1 MSQPVTYTG
10 VVAMAPDRGIG
21 YRGALPWHLPDD
33 LKTFKRITTGH
44 PVLMGRKTYESIGR
58 PLPDRQNIVLTRD
71 PAWTAEG
78 VQVVHSAGELECL
91 ELMDPEIMVIGGAEI
106 FSLMMPAMSRM
117 WVSKV
122 KGEYPADTFLP
133 PFENRLERVVL
144 KEHFEDFDLLVQ
156 IQVKIFKMFLQDDTL
171 QPVLKWRKKSIRRIF
186 PLYIYS
192 AFLANRPFTHSR

>member
-58 PLPDRQNIVLTRD
+58 PLPGRQNIVLTRD

-91 ELMDPEIMVIGGAEI
+91 ELMDPEIMVIG
-106 FSLMMPAMSRM
+106 
-117 WVSKV
+117 V
-122 KGEYPADTFLP
+122 
-133 PFENRLERVVL
+133 
-144 KEHFEDFDLLVQ
+144 
-156 IQVKIFKMFLQDDTL
+156 
-171 QPVLKWRKKSIRRIF
+171 RRFF
-186 PLYIYS
+186 P
-192 AFLANRPFTHSR
+192 

>member
-10 VVAMAPDRGIG
+10 VGRHGSRPRHWLP
-21 YRGALPWHLPDD
+21 GALPWHLPDD

-58 PLPDRQNIVLTRD
+58 PLPGRQNIVLTRD

-122 KGEYPADTFLP
+122 KGEYPQVLFFLHLRTGWSVP
-133 PFENRLERVVL
+133 
-144 KEHFEDFDLLVQ
+144 
-156 IQVKIFKMFLQDDTL
+156 
-171 QPVLKWRKKSIRRIF
+171 S
-186 PLYIYS
+186 
-192 AFLANRPFTHSR
+192 

>member
-58 PLPDRQNIVLTRD
+58 PLPGRQNIVLTRD

-133 PFENRLERVVL
+133 PFENRLERAVL
-144 KEHFEDFDLLVQ
+144 KEYFEDLDLYLYE
-156 IQVKIFKMFLQDDTL
+156 QVK
-171 QPVLKWRKKSIRRIF
+171 
-186 PLYIYS
+186 
-192 AFLANRPFTHSR
+192 

>member
-1 MSQPVTYTG
+1 
-10 VVAMAPDRGIG
+10 MAPDRGIG
-21 YRGALPWHLPDD
+21 YRGAIPWHLPDD

-58 PLPDRQNIVLTRD
+58 PLPGRQNIVLTRD

-122 KGEYPADTFLP
+122 KGEYPVDTFLP
-133 PFENRLERVVL
+133 PFENRLERAVL
-144 KEHFEDFDLLVQ
+144 KEHFEDSPFPAPLL
-156 IQVKIFKMFLQDDTL
+156 LPPTHRYYHL
-171 QPVLKWRKKSIRRIF
+171 RRIR
-186 PLYIYS
+186 S
-192 AFLANRPFTHSR
+192 AQRYKYVLRSALSPGTPAAPQATCPASPPAVQREGPH

>member
-58 PLPDRQNIVLTRD
+58 PLPGRQNIVLTRD

-91 ELMDPEIMVIGGAEI
+91 ELMDPESWLSEG
-106 FSLMMPAMSRM
+106 
-117 WVSKV
+117 
-122 KGEYPADTFLP
+122 
-133 PFENRLERVVL
+133 
-144 KEHFEDFDLLVQ
+144 
-156 IQVKIFKMFLQDDTL
+156 
-171 QPVLKWRKKSIRRIF
+171 RRFF
-186 PLYIYS
+186 P
-192 AFLANRPFTHSR
+192 

>member
-1 MSQPVTYTG
+1 MMLHRHVLLAAKAAAELQTRAAREGKRLTLTG
-10 VVAMAPDRGIG
+10 DR
-21 YRGALPWHLPDD
+21 ALTLCC
-33 LKTFKRITTGH
+33 
-44 PVLMGRKTYESIGR
+44 
-58 PLPDRQNIVLTRD
+58 D

-133 PFENRLERVVL
+133 PFENRLERAVL
-144 KEHFEDFDLLVQ
+144 KEHFEDFDLYLYE
-156 IQVKIFKMFLQDDTL
+156 QV
-171 QPVLKWRKKSIRRIF
+171 
-186 PLYIYS
+186 
-192 AFLANRPFTHSR
+192 N

>member
-1 MSQPVTYTG
+1 
-10 VVAMAPDRGIG
+10 MAPDRGIG

-58 PLPDRQNIVLTRD
+58 PLPGRQNIVLTRD

-106 FSLMMPAMSRM
+106 FAL
-117 WVSKV
+117 
-122 KGEYPADTFLP
+122 FLP
-133 PFENRLERVVL
+133 LADRVELTEVHGAFAGDTHMPPL
-144 KEHFEDFDLLVQ
+144 GGEWREIAREDHPAQ
-156 IQVKIFKMFLQDDTL
+156 GDTPAWSFVTL
-171 QPVLKWRKKSIRRIF
+171 RRS
-186 PLYIYS
+186 L
-192 AFLANRPFTHSR
+192 RPMA